1 MTIAAD
7 LLPTSAAP
15 FEIALAK
22 AMTDTLPVPLREA
35 MNPATAPTNLLPFL
49 AVHDGVRLW
58 YSDWTTTRKRL
69 VISASLLDCWLVG
82 VRDGAVRYLSYVDAT
97 LVDVVA
103 YPARF
108 VMGRAIVGRTPIGH
122 APFLARYL
130 VKVETIKP
138 LRALVL
144 GRGVLG
150 RARLK
155 TTSREPFNRCL
166 AALRAAK
173 APETE
178 IRVDFGH
185 ARQIRLS
192 DGVPLDGT
200 YKLGTFISRTKL

>member
-1 MTIAAD
+1 MMTAAD
-7 LLPTSAAP
+7 LLPTSASP

-22 AMTDTLPVPLREA
+22 AMTDELPVPLREA
-35 MNPATAPTNLLPFL
+35 LDPATAPANLLPFL

-58 YSDWTTTRKRL
+58 FSDWSEARKRD
-69 VISASLLDCWLVG
+69 VIGASLTDCWLVG
-82 VRDGAVRYLSYVDAT
+82 VRDGAARYLAYVDAT
-97 LVDVVA
+97 LVDAVA

-108 VMGRAIVGRTPIGH
+108 VLRQAIIGRTPIGH

-130 VKVETIKP
+130 VRIATKKP
-138 LRALVL
+138 VRALVMR
-144 GRGVLG
+144 RGVLG
-150 RARLK
+150 SARLK
-155 TTSREPFNRCL
+155 TPSREPFQRCL

-185 ARQIRLS
+185 SRQIRLS

-200 YKLGTFISRTKL
+200 YRLGAFISRTKL

>member
-1 MTIAAD
+1 MTVTE
-7 LLPTSAAP
+7 LLPPNSSP
-15 FEIALAK
+15 YEVALAK
-22 AMTDTLPVPLREA
+22 AMTDVLPVPLREA
-35 MNPATAPTNLLPFL
+35 LDPTAAPVDLLPFL

-58 YSDWTTTRKRL
+58 YSDWTVARKRT

-97 LVDVVA
+97 LVDAVA

-108 VMGRAIVGRTPIGH
+108 VMGRAIIGRTPIGH

-130 VKVETIKP
+130 VKVETRKP
-138 LRALVL
+138 ARSLVL
-144 GRGVLG
+144 GRGPLG

-155 TTSREPFNRCL
+155 TPNHEPFNRGL

-185 ARQIRLS
+185 SRQIRLS

-200 YKLGTFISRTKL
+200 YRLGSFISRTKL

>member
-1 MTIAAD
+1 MTSAAD
-7 LLPTSAAP
+7 LLPASAAP
-15 FEIALAK
+15 FDIALAK

-35 MNPATAPTNLLPFL
+35 LDPATAPAALLPFL

-58 YSDWTTTRKRL
+58 FSDWSEARKRE
-69 VISASLLDCWLVG
+69 VISASLTDCWLVG
-82 VRDGAVRYLSYVDAT
+82 VRDGAVRYLTYVDGT
-97 LVDVVA
+97 LIDAVA

-108 VMGRAIVGRTPIGH
+108 VMGRAIIGRTPIGH

-130 VKVETIKP
+130 VRVATQKP
-138 LRALVL
+138 PRALVMR
-144 GRGVLG
+144 RGVLG

-155 TTSREPFNRCL
+155 TPSREPFNRCL

-185 ARQIRLS
+185 SRQIRLS

-200 YKLGTFISRTKL
+200 YRLGAYISRTKL

>member
-1 MTIAAD
+1 MTSAAD
-7 LLPTSAAP
+7 LLPASAAP
-15 FEIALAK
+15 FENALAK

-35 MNPATAPTNLLPFL
+35 LDPATAPAELLPFL

-58 YSDWTTTRKRL
+58 FSDWNEARKRS
-69 VISASLLDCWLVG
+69 VISASLTDCWLVG
-82 VRDGAVRYLSYVDAT
+82 VRGGAVRYLSYVDAS
-97 LVDVVA
+97 LVDAIA

-130 VKVETIKP
+130 VKVETRKP
-138 LRALVL
+138 PRALVMR
-144 GRGVLG
+144 RGVLG

-155 TTSREPFNRCL
+155 TPGREPLDRCL
-166 AALRAAK
+166 AALRVAK
-173 APETE
+173 SPETE

-200 YKLGTFISRTKL
+200 YRLGAFITRTKL

>member
-1 MTIAAD
+1 MTSAAD

-35 MNPATAPTNLLPFL
+35 MNPAMAPVNLLPFL

-58 YSDWTTTRKRL
+58 FSDWSEARKRE
-69 VISASLLDCWLVG
+69 VIGASLSDCWLIG
-82 VRDGAVRYLSYVDAT
+82 VRDGAVRYLAYVDGA
-97 LVDVVA
+97 LVDAVA

-108 VMGRAIVGRTPIGH
+108 VMGRAIIGRTPIGH

-130 VKVETIKP
+130 VRIATRKS
-138 LRALVL
+138 LRSLVMR
-144 GRGVLG
+144 RGVLG
-150 RARLK
+150 RTRLK
-155 TTSREPFNRCL
+155 TPSREPFQRCL
-166 AALRAAK
+166 SALRAAK
-173 APETE
+173 APETD

-185 ARQIRLS
+185 SRQIRLS

-200 YKLGTFISRTKL
+200 YRLGAFISRTKL

>member
-1 MTIAAD
+1 MADASD
-7 LLPTSAAP
+7 LLPSTTAP
-15 FEIALAK
+15 FEVALAK
-22 AMTDTLPVPLREA
+22 AMTDELPVPLRQA
-35 MNPATAPTNLLPFL
+35 MDPSAAPAALLPFL

-58 YSDWTTTRKRL
+58 FSDWTEARKRQ

-82 VRDGAVRYLSYVDAT
+82 VRNGAVRYLSYVDGT
-97 LVDVVA
+97 LVDAVA

-108 VMGRAIVGRTPIGH
+108 VMGRAIIGRTPIGH

-130 VKVETIKP
+130 VRVATSKP
-138 LRALVL
+138 PRSLVM
-144 GRGVLG
+144 GRGALG

-155 TTSREPFNRCL
+155 TPSREPLFRCL

-185 ARQIRLS
+185 SRQIRLS

-200 YKLGTFISRTKL
+200 YKLGSFISRTKL